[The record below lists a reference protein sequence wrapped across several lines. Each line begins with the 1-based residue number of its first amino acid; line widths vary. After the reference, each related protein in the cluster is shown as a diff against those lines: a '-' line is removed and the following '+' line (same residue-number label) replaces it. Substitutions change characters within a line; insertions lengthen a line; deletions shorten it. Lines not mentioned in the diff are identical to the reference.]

1 MVSKLHQTVI
11 YGGSVVLFPT
21 GITLLGEQTSRNR
34 NPPPVRDDAT
44 GSLSNGDFFGG
55 LSFAL
60 PRGLPRVPCAYR
72 LAVSRG
78 FRAPSSSRFP
88 AVFDLQ
94 PRSERRLSTIEAR
107 HRNSSSTLNL
117 PRTPRGPA
125 VSAVSVAPTNYTRVL
140 FRECFLPFCE
150 KSQSFHS
157 SELRLA

>member
-1 MVSKLHQTVI
+1 MMIFVVISDTSLTLLGEQTTPN
-11 YGGSVVLFPT
+11 GDLWGSVVLFPT

-78 FRAPSSSRFP
+78 FRAPSASRFP
-88 AVFDLQ
+88 AVFDL
-94 PRSERRLSTIEAR
+94 SIS
-107 HRNSSSTLNL
+107 
-117 PRTPRGPA
+117 
-125 VSAVSVAPTNYTRVL
+125 
-140 FRECFLPFCE
+140 
-150 KSQSFHS
+150 
-157 SELRLA
+157 

>member
-1 MVSKLHQTVI
+1 MGGVLFFFPQALRYLVSKLREIV
-11 YGGSVVLFPT
+11 
-21 GITLLGEQTSRNR
+21 TSA
-34 NPPPVRDDAT
+34 PPPVRDDAT

-88 AVFDLQ
+88 VVFDLQ

-107 HRNSSSTLNL
+107 HRN
-117 PRTPRGPA
+117 
-125 VSAVSVAPTNYTRVL
+125 
-140 FRECFLPFCE
+140 
-150 KSQSFHS
+150 
-157 SELRLA
+157 